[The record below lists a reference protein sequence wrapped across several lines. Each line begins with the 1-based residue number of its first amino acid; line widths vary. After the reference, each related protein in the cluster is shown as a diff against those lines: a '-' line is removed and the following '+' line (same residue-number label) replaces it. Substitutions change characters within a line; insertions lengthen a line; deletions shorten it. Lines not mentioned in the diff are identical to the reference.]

1 MLGAS
6 TSLYIL
12 IFDYCQS
19 GPFNIFPFI
28 ATNVVPWRQH
38 LSLCGIKLSKYWIV
52 NFFKSWSCDFYITRI
67 SLHPDRVEMHS
78 SHQFGNICFCF
89 FIFISIYICIC
100 ISICI
105 LVCNCIC
112 ICTELHS
119 SYQFGNITT
128 QLKPVWDNMW
138 VARMPF
144 SSSAAKNGSIGFFLG
159 QKWADC
165 GIVAKQC
172 RLDLE
177 LEWSPNWGGPEK
189 LTKYRCI
196 YRYEYK
202 YK

>member
-1 MLGAS
+1 MSISSNHEVAIS
-6 TSLYIL
+6 ISHVSRCIQIEWKCTA
-12 IFDYCQS
+12 
-19 GPFNIFPFI
+19 
-28 ATNVVPWRQH
+28 ATNLATSVFGF
-38 LSLCGIKLSKYWIV
+38 C
-52 NFFKSWSCDFYITRI
+52 I
-67 SLHPDRVEMHS
+67 S
-78 SHQFGNICFCF
+78 IC
-89 FIFISIYICIC
+89 IYICIC

-105 LVCNCIC
+105 FVCNFIC

-189 LTKYRCI
+189 LTKYRYI
-196 YRYEYK
+196 YRYEYE